1 MRWGG
6 GGEPKT
12 RKEGLEVKIKF
23 VRFPRRISGRKMYHS
38 KEEDKQ
44 DIVRVHMESLEAV
57 VEEER
62 G

>member
-1 MRWGG
+1 MGGRWRA
-6 GGEPKT
+6 KT

-23 VRFPRRISGRKMYHS
+23 VRVPGRISGRKTYRS

-44 DIVRVHMESLEAV
+44 DIVWVHMESLEAV